1 MSRSRRH
8 AVSPFVEPDLPI
20 TPMLDMSFQLLAFFL
35 MTFNP
40 TPTEG
45 HLDVILPKQDGG
57 PSTAP
62 PNPFQN
68 PEVEDVTVRVEA
80 DDKGDVASIVI
91 AQGKDDSGAA
101 VPGKGRDARS
111 NLFTDLKARL
121 ATAKAEH
128 AARNKNI
135 GETGAFVAPKVKLEL
150 ADNLNFKIVIA
161 IMDEANRAGYPA
173 VAPALKDD
181 KK

>member
-1 MSRSRRH
+1 MSRKRH
-8 AVSPFVEPDLPI
+8 AVAPFVEPDLPI

-45 HLDVILPKQDGG
+45 HLDVILPNQIGG
-57 PSTAP
+57 GQQAAD
-62 PNPFQN
+62 PFKD
-68 PEVEDVTVRVEA
+68 PELEDLNVRVDA
-80 DDKGDVASIVI
+80 DDKGDVSTISIS
-91 AQGKDDSGAA
+91 QGQAGTPAEL
-101 VPGKGRDARS
+101 PGKGREARAS
-111 NLFTDLKARL
+111 LFKDLQARL
-121 ATAKAEH
+121 NAGKN
-128 AARNKNI
+128 AAAGKPY
-135 GETGAFVAPKVKLEL
+135 TPPKVKLEL

-173 VAPALKDD
+173 VAPALKDE